1 MILGTAFP
9 ITNPE
14 DFVHYS
20 NKDENGVYVCQL
32 CSYNNRD
39 LTKMRNHIECKH
51 FPNTFSYNCLD
62 CDKVF
67 GTNNAYLWHKRSHK
81 TV

>member
-1 MILGTAFP
+1 MILGTTVA
-9 ITNPE
+9 ISQPE
-14 DFVHYS
+14 EFVNYT

-39 LTKMRNHIECKH
+39 LTKMRNHVECKH
-51 FPNTFSYNCLD
+51 FPNTFSYNCPS

-67 GTNNAYLWHKRSHK
+67 GTNNAYMWHRRSHK
-81 TV
+81 TD